1 MLSAAFDFLGE
12 MIEQAY
18 QIYVRKNVNVGNTEY
33 PPSMKESFSMDEYSI
48 QGSYNSEEMV
58 PSSIK
63 KR

>member
-18 QIYVRKNVNVGNTEY
+18 QIHVRKNVRNTEY
-33 PPSMKESFSMDEYSI
+33 PPSVKESFSVDEYSI

-58 PSSIK
+58 PSPIK